1 MEESKKFDPQVQYA
15 WKADDVFPLNGAS
28 LQYLHS
34 TLAEKLNTPE
44 AQSVLKDYN
53 MFRIVEGI
61 LAQQVEEG
69 KIIPRSELQTDEVNE
84 ANK

>member
-1 MEESKKFDPQVQYA
+1 MEAKKKFNPEVQYA
-15 WKADDVFPLNGAS
+15 WKPDDVFPLNGAA

-44 AQSVLKDYN
+44 SQSILKDYQ
-53 MFRIVEGI
+53 MFKIIEGI

-69 KIIPRSELQTDEVNE
+69 NIVPMEELK
-84 ANK
+84 NKE